1 MDSYLLPYAKVTWQ
15 STDTPFAPEYDDIY
29 WSSSGGLAEKQHVFI
44 EACELPERWA
54 RLQSGDQFAIA
65 ELGFGFGLN
74 FLLTLKA
81 WQTHAPAGAKLNYV
95 AYEKHLVAPAD
106 MALMAQ
112 AFQLNETFAPLRQ
125 LYPLPLPGTHV
136 LHVSDNC
143 DLTLVIGDANETLT
157 QLKANLDA
165 VFLDGFSPSRNQT
178 LWSARLLGHI
188 ARQMRP
194 GALLS
199 TYSVAGALR
208 RELQTQDLVVTKPAG
223 FGNKRQML
231 IARRAGDWQPAHRQ
245 TRRVAVIG
253 AGLTGLFSAATLQR
267 AGLDVTVF
275 DQTGTAL
282 GAVKNIQQIAIYPQL
297 SQTPQPYSNLYLR
310 AFQYFVNHQANQP
323 GFHQCGRLELL
334 DSDEKWQ
341 KAEQLNAQLG
351 EVISLKSPQE
361 CSELLGFKVSEPGLF
376 NPKAGWLAPQQLSLG
391 ATIEKARINNIV
403 RQDAYWHIQSESGSK
418 AFDVV
423 LLATGAA
430 HWPQLAPLG
439 LLPLRGQSLTLV
451 NGEMSPKCVLSWER
465 TWFPGSPTGSS
476 TLSGTYSRND
486 PGTDIRDADT
496 VELLNALKR
505 FARPTDYVAQV
516 GIRAAS
522 RDRLPILGPIPD
534 WQALQQWLQQH
545 TDLKRAAE
553 NFREY
558 QPGLYCSVGFGS
570 HAGTLGP
577 YCAEVLTRIISDD
590 LQTENMRQLSSVR
603 FAARDAAG

>member
-1 MDSYLLPYAKVTWQ
+1 MDSYLLPYAKVSWQ
-15 STDTPFAPEYDDIY
+15 SASTPFAPEYDDIY
-29 WSSSGGLAEKQHVFI
+29 WSSSGGLEEKQHVFI

-54 RLQSGDQFAIA
+54 QLNSGDQFAIA

-106 MALMAQ
+106 MAVMAQ
-112 AFQLNETFAPLRQ
+112 AFKLDGMFAQ
-125 LYPLPLPGTHV
+125 IGQQYPLPLPGTHV
-136 LHVSDNC
+136 LHVGNNC
-143 DLTLVIGDANETLT
+143 DLTLVVGDANDTLP

-165 VFLDGFSPSRNQT
+165 VFLDGFSPSRNQA
-178 LWSARLLGHI
+178 LWSDKLLGHLT
-188 ARQMRP
+188 RQMRP

-208 RELQTQDLVVTKPAG
+208 RALQAEDLHVTRPPG

-231 IARRAGDWQPAHRQ
+231 IAKSPGHWQPARRQ
-245 TRRVAVIG
+245 PRSIAVIG
-253 AGLTGLFSAATLQR
+253 AGLTGLFSAAALQR

-275 DQTGTAL
+275 DQTGVAL
-282 GAVKNIQQIAIYPQL
+282 GAVQNIQQIAIYPQL

-310 AFQYFVNHQANQP
+310 AFQYFISHHGSHP

-334 DSDEKWQ
+334 DSDAKQQ
-341 KAEQLNAQLG
+341 KAAQLAAQLG
-351 EVISLKSPQE
+351 EVISVKSPQE
-361 CSELLGFKVSEPGLF
+361 CSEILGFKVSEPGLF
-376 NPKAGWLAPQQLSLG
+376 NPQAGWLAPQQLTLS
-391 ATIEKARINNIV
+391 AQIEKIRVESITQQNNH
-403 RQDAYWHIQSESGSK
+403 WCIQASSGSQT
-418 AFDVV
+418 FDAV

-439 LLPLRGQSLTLV
+439 LLPLRGQSLTL
-451 NGEMSPKCVLSWER
+451 EPIEPSPKCVLSWDK
-465 TWFPGSPTGSS
+465 TWFPGSKSGNS

-486 PGTDIRDADT
+486 SGTDIRAADSD
-496 VELLNALKR
+496 ELLDALKR
-505 FARPTDYVAQV
+505 FTTPADFVAQV

-522 RDRLPILGPIPD
+522 RDRLPILGPVPD
-534 WQALQQWLQQH
+534 WQALQQWLRQH
-545 TDLKRAAE
+545 ADLKRAAE
-553 NFREY
+553 NFMGY

-577 YCAEVLTRIISDD
+577 YCADVLARIISND